1 MKNHF
6 RQLILVC
13 SLVLSFSAKADE
25 GMWIPLLIG
34 QNYEQMKAMGLQ
46 LTADQLYSVNR
57 SSLKDAV
64 VNFGNFCSGEMI
76 SGQGLLLTNHH
87 CGFDAIQKQSSVE
100 HDYLSDGFWAMNQQ
114 EELPNPGLT
123 VTFLIRIEEVSSVLL
138 AGGSLAD
145 EVTLKRLQ
153 DSLQKAAVAG
163 THYTAEI
170 KPFFE
175 GNRYFL
181 FVYETFKDVRLV
193 GAPPSSI
200 GKFGGDT
207 DNWMWPRH
215 TGDFSLFRVYCGPD
229 GKPASYSKDNV
240 PFQPRHF
247 LPISL
252 KGIKPGDFTMT
263 LGYPGNTERYMPSQG
278 IRLLHEQ
285 SLPMRIR
292 LRETRL
298 AIYKEA
304 MDANPNVRIQY
315 AAKYARVSNYHK
327 YFIGQRA
334 GIERL
339 KVIEAKEKSED
350 SFYTWRKQY
359 FLEDSLD
366 LKAAYQEAYGEYRK
380 SNPAQLYLVEA
391 LLAPEIMMTCYRLRP
406 LLDQLEQ
413 DQDSASVARALA
425 SWRERMQRY
434 YKDYDKATDQKL
446 FAAMLKHMYEDLPI
460 EYRASVFKEIEKKY
474 KKDFNK
480 YVAYI
485 FQQSFLSDEVKFNAF
500 LNNPSVEMLKNDV
513 AFQCFQN
520 LYNHH
525 ALGAGLHQAEM
536 EAKLNELHHA
546 YLKAYLKYK
555 SGALYP
561 DANFTMRLSYGS
573 IQDYQP
579 RDGVRYL
586 HYTTMRGIEEKA
598 DSTNPDFVVPE
609 NLLPIYKKEEA
620 NRYADSVSGYV
631 PVCFLSTN
639 DITGGNSGSPV
650 INGEGQL
657 IGCAFDGNWEAM
669 SGDLVY
675 EKEYQRTISV
685 DIRYILFVIDQFAGA
700 GYLLNEMTIVRN

>member
-1 MKNHF
+1 MKINF
-6 RQLILVC
+6 RYLALTFAM
-13 SLVLSFSAKADE
+13 VLSLSAKADE

-76 SGQGLLLTNHH
+76 SAQGLLLTNHH

-138 AGGSLAD
+138 AGGRLAD
-145 EVTLKRLQ
+145 EVTLRRLK
-153 DSLQKAAVAG
+153 DSLQKAAIAG

-229 GKPASYSKDNV
+229 GKPASYSKDNI

-252 KGIKPGDFTMT
+252 KGIKAGDFTMT

-278 IRLLHEQ
+278 IQMLYDQ

-298 AIYKEA
+298 AIYKES
-304 MDANPNVRIQY
+304 MDANSNVRIQY
-315 AAKYARVSNYHK
+315 AAKFARVSNYHK

-339 KVIEAKEKSED
+339 KVVSVKEKSED

-359 FLEDSLD
+359 YTEDTLE
-366 LKAAYQEAYGEYRK
+366 LKAAYAAVYAEYRK
-380 SNPAQLYLVEA
+380 SNPAQIYLMEA
-391 LLAPEIMMTCYRLRP
+391 LLAPEIMLTCYRIRP
-406 LLDQLEQ
+406 FIEQLEQ
-413 DQDSASVARALA
+413 EQDSTARARLVS

-446 FAAMLKHMYEDLPI
+446 FAAMLKHMYEDLPL
-460 EYRASVFKEIEKKY
+460 EYRGSLFNVIEKKY
-474 KKDFNK
+474 KKDFTK
-480 YVAYI
+480 YAAAI
-485 FQQSFLSDEVKFNAF
+485 FQQSMLADEAKFNAF
-500 LNNPSVEMLKNDV
+500 LNNPSVAVLKNDV
-513 AFQCFQN
+513 AFQSFQN
-520 LYNHH
+520 LYDHH

-536 EAKLNELHHA
+536 EEKLNALHQV
-546 YLKAYLKYK
+546 YLKAFMKYK
-555 SGALYP
+555 SNALYP
-561 DANFTMRLSYGS
+561 DANFTMRLSYGR

-579 RDGVRYL
+579 RDGVQYL
-586 HYTTMRGIEEKA
+586 HLTTSQGIAEKA
-598 DSTNPDFVVPE
+598 DSTNPDFSIPLNFLTKLNSE
-609 NLLPIYKKEEA
+609 QAKI
-620 NRYADSVSGYV
+620 YADSATGKV

-650 INGEGQL
+650 INGEGHL

-669 SGDLVY
+669 TGDLVY

-685 DIRYILFVIDQFAGA
+685 DIRYILFVIDHYAGA
-700 GYLLNEMTIVRN
+700 GYLLNEMTIVKK